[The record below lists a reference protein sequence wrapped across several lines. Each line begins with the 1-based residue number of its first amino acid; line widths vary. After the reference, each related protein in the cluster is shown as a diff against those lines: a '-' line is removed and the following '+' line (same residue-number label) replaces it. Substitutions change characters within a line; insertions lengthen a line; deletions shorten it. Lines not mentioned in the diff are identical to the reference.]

1 MRALVLV
8 LSLTLSPAAA
18 EAAGGPLDG
27 LCLSPGETHEAVASR
42 QVVPPAQAIVT
53 ARKAAPNADLLRAAL
68 CRESEGLAYRI
79 VLLRKDGRLVRVT
92 LDAPSGRVK
101 FIH

>member
-1 MRALVLV
+1 MRAFVLG
-8 LSLTLSPAAA
+8 LSLILPLAAK
-18 EAAGGPLDG
+18 AADRSLDG
-27 LCLSPGETHEAVASR
+27 LCLSPGETHEAVATR
-42 QVVPPAQAIVT
+42 EVVPPTQAIVT
-53 ARKAAPNADLLRAAL
+53 ARRAAPNADLLRAAL
-68 CRESEGLAYRI
+68 CHESEGLAYRI